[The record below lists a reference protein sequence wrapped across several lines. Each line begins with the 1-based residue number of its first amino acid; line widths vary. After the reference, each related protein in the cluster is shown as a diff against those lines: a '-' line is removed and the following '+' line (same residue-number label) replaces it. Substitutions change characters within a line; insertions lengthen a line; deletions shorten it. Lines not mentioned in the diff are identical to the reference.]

1 MKTDVSRQPV
11 CTWARAK
18 RAVVAAAGALLTSW
32 SIGWVTP
39 SVAAEQITYLH
50 NDVFGNPLVATD
62 ANGDVR
68 WTEHYRPF
76 GAPQLLQ
83 AKGSAN
89 RIGFAGKAY
98 DRDTQ
103 LSYFGA
109 RYYDPIAGRF
119 YGIDPKEV
127 DPNDIHSFNRY
138 AYGNN
143 NPYRYIDPDGNSPL
157 DVIFLAY
164 DVAKLG
170 FAIYSGVGVGAAA
183 ADVGLS
189 VLGVLSPVP
198 GTGQALK
205 AVKIAD
211 KAVDTVRAVDH
222 AGDTVRGT
230 VSISRSK
237 HPEAAEHAATALGGQ
252 QSVVFTVGDPAKTAQ
267 RRAEALRG
275 VPSVKGKDRDE
286 FPPAMFSEGGAGASV
301 KHIKP
306 KDNRGAGACLGAQC
320 RALGAKSG
328 DKVELIVTE

>member
-39 SVAAEQITYLH
+39 SVAAEQIIYLH

-170 FAIYSGVGVGAAA
+170 VAVYSGGDVKGAAV
-183 ADVGLS
+183 DVGLS
-189 VLGVLSPVP
+189 LLGVLSPVP

-205 AVKIAD
+205 IAKVAD
-211 KAVDTVRAVDH
+211 KAVDTVKTSKELLLDTNVVVSHGRKFVESGENVTKASVTNVELAKIVNEGKIVMPQAASQIRTVDN
-222 AGDTVRGT
+222 ASNVNLRIN
-230 VSISRSK
+230 VRSK
-237 HPEAAEHAATALGGQ
+237 LTPKKEGNFADGIIGATAIERGAILVTHDKALRKAVNDLGG
-252 QSVVFTVGDPAKTAQ
+252 TAV
-267 RRAEALRG
+267 A
-275 VPSVKGKDRDE
+275 P
-286 FPPAMFSEGGAGASV
+286 
-301 KHIKP
+301 
-306 KDNRGAGACLGAQC
+306 
-320 RALGAKSG
+320 
-328 DKVELIVTE
+328 

>member
-170 FAIYSGVGVGAAA
+170 VAVYSGGDVKGAAV
-183 ADVGLS
+183 DVGLS
-189 VLGVLSPVP
+189 LLGVLSPVP

-205 AVKIAD
+205 IAKVAD
-211 KAVDTVRAVDH
+211 KAVDSVRAVGH
-222 AGDTVRGT
+222 AGDAVGTARAVSREDRWLQLANQESSRLPKEVIDHVNRHEGKGVYERFGLELAHRPKKAAAQGHDYSEAIPKLAADHRGIEHRYLKERST
-230 VSISRSK
+230 GTTISIPKKSRSGGTLDL
-237 HPEAAEHAATALGGQ
+237 PPPGAL
-252 QSVVFTVGDPAKTAQ
+252 P
-267 RRAEALRG
+267 
-275 VPSVKGKDRDE
+275 
-286 FPPAMFSEGGAGASV
+286 
-301 KHIKP
+301 
-306 KDNRGAGACLGAQC
+306 
-320 RALGAKSG
+320 
-328 DKVELIVTE
+328 